1 MRIQSKKVQKLLD
14 HYKQI
19 AILGKTNALVRW
31 DLEVCLP
38 EKGGEER
45 AEQSAYLVELATERW
60 LDKDFRKILEEI
72 KVSGLNKEEKAIIRN
87 LRYAA
92 KFYHRVPKEVIIEEA
107 KTTAKAFLA
116 WKRAKRESK
125 FKDFLSHLVKIV
137 KLQRIIAD
145 HLGYKKNPYDAL
157 LDLYEP
163 GLTVDFCQKIFSKLQ
178 PASTEIV
185 RKVKK
190 TKKYRQKQTLVGG
203 EMVYPQPD
211 QERLALFV
219 AKTIGY
225 DLSAGRLD
233 TSPHPFTIHPGRY
246 DVRITTRYHED
257 DFLDSFTSTMHETGH
272 ALYEQGINEEYTNTP
287 LGGGVSLGVHES
299 QSRFWENQIGRSRE
313 FVRFLTPVIHAFYPQ
328 QLSNAGPDDLFAL
341 FNEIKP
347 GPIRVEADEVT
358 YNLHI
363 ILRFEIEDA
372 LINNRL
378 NPRDLPDAWNRKMK
392 KYLGVV
398 PKTDS
403 EGVLQDI
410 HWSHGSFGYF
420 PTYTLGNLYAA
431 QFAATMGKELVIG
444 ELVGKG
450 NFGTILSW
458 LRENIHQYGSL
469 YWPDELIRKITGKK
483 LDPNHFLKYIKNKYT
498 GIYNL

>member
-1 MRIQSKKVQKLLD
+1 VRIQNKKVQKLLN

-19 AILGKTNALVRW
+19 AILDKTNALVRW

-60 LDKDFRKILEEI
+60 LDKDFRKILEDI

-92 KFYHRVPKEVIIEEA
+92 KFYHQVPKEIIVEEA
-107 KTTAKAFLA
+107 KTTARAFLA
-116 WKRAKRESK
+116 WKKAKKEDK
-125 FKDFLSHLVKIV
+125 FKDFLPHLVKIIR
-137 KLQRIIAD
+137 LQRIIAD

-163 GLTVDFCQKIFSKLQ
+163 GLTADFCQKIFSQLQ
-178 PASTEIV
+178 PPLTKVV
-185 RKVKK
+185 RKIKK
-190 TKKYRQKQTLVGG
+190 TKKYRQKQALIGG
-203 EMVYPQPD
+203 EVAYPQLD

-219 AKTIGY
+219 AKAIGY
-225 DLSAGRLD
+225 DLAAGRLD
-233 TSPHPFTIHPGRY
+233 ASPHPFTTHPGRH
-246 DVRITTRYHED
+246 DVRITTRYREN
-257 DFLDSFTSTMHETGH
+257 DFLDSLTSTMHETGH
-272 ALYEQGINEEYTNTP
+272 ALYEQGIDEEYTNTP
-287 LGGGVSLGVHES
+287 LGGGVSLGIHES
-299 QSRFWENQIGRSRE
+299 QSRFWENQIGRSWE
-313 FVRFLTPVIHAFYPQ
+313 FVKFLTPVVHAFYSQ
-328 QLSNAGPDDLFAL
+328 QLADVGLDELFAL
-341 FNEIKP
+341 RNRVKP
-347 GPIRVEADEVT
+347 GLIRVDADEVT

-372 LINNRL
+372 LINSKL
-378 NPRDLPDAWNRKMK
+378 DPKDLPDAWNKKMK

-431 QFAATMGKELVIG
+431 QFAAAMRKELTIE
-444 ELVGKG
+444 ELIEKG
-450 NFGTILSW
+450 DFSTILSW

-469 YWPDELIRKITGKK
+469 YWPDELVKKVTGEK
-483 LDPNHFLKYIKNKYT
+483 LDPKYFLKYIGNKYKE
-498 GIYNL
+498 IYNF